1 MQQMGTYQYDF
12 VTTSLFWHYN
22 GDIYLNSPKR
32 SYVPIIH
39 FQISQTHL
47 IISCILTYEL
57 KFIHIFDP

>member
-32 SYVPIIH
+32 NYVPIIH
-39 FQISQTHL
+39 FQISQTSL
-47 IISCILTYEL
+47 IISCILTYFRSL
-57 KFIHIFDP
+57 ISII